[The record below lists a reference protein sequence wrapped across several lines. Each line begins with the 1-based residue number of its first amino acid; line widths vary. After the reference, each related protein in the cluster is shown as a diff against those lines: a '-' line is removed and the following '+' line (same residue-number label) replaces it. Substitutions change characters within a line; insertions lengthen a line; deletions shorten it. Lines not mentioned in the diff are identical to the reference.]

1 MNSIYIISLISA
13 INANHM
19 QHELDRLREHYD
31 AMVDIAEIKYGGD
44 CQIEIHDLMDLLCNG
59 FQYCPSNGNCMDKTE
74 YQEFITNY
82 CNSYEDVD
90 YSIQINPSNQHDLT
104 YISLEIQWTFLTTDG
119 CTRKVN
125 EHHKIYYNDEGLIT
139 KFYDEPIS
147 DDTECSQSG
156 YDSNTDPTIEYP
168 QETVYQDEYRREY
181 SSVQIAEDDPA
192 RLLFNE
198 VTNPTELGYIE
209 ADLDKLQD
217 QIAKI
222 DAIMA
227 SKDFVGMSLSEAW
240 SKDISENTIRY
251 ICLIAL
257 EEVTPEDG
265 VVVLNVYI
273 QYDVTKL
280 AHAKNNIL
288 SGLIDHFGD
297 ILCKSKTGKAE
308 DGINLYCTDIEYDGV
323 CDKDT
328 DDEACAMFPS
338 KIKGRDGVLKYFK
351 QYEDIFDEAK
361 SRYDFINDRLITSYR
376 KGSCQGE
383 YSQRIEFE
391 YDEKRQCISKWTEHL
406 GDTMT
411 SDKGCHNSAAAFNRK
426 ILEECKFDDEI
437 DSEYIPDEPSS
448 TVEDCQNNIA
458 GIHKFFYALPAIVND
473 CGKVDYNATVDDLL
487 GLLSDDFTYNQVGDG
502 PHYTLTKN
510 EYKQN
515 ALTSCVKYKDV
526 DYTLSSVSCNDVTV
540 ESELTFIDG
549 CTLTTTEN
557 SQFVFDSQGLISRL
571 DSSVIE
577 FSPIDCPQF
586 SSGDEPA
593 TAADDCQNNADGINK
608 YFETMSSIDVGDCN
622 TDNLMDLLS
631 VDFTENYI
639 KHDTIFESVN
649 KDGYRQEVIDY
660 CLTAT
665 KFDYALSPIS
675 CNNVIVEWDLT
686 LKDGCIM
693 KKMQH
698 LEFLFD
704 YQGLINRLDFENINN
719 ASIICPQSNGYDTE
733 PSTTTTYTT
742 GYESEAQ
749 QDKPPS
755 VPIANDDYVST
766 AMNQAVFIDV
776 LENDFDPDR
785 FDLPG
790 PQALIII
797 DYTQGNN
804 GKVEKIGDRLKYTPN
819 KDACDGDK
827 FIYTV
832 ANRDDGLRNSADVH
846 ITITCEELVN
856 EYTPKNNIVAGLV
869 NHFGDVLCKS
879 KQGKASDEP
888 NVFCTD
894 IEYEGICDNDADDD
908 ACAMFAYSLTGRDQV
923 LQYLKNYE
931 DIFDEATSRYDSIN
945 DRLIT
950 SYRKG
955 LCQGEYSQRV
965 EFEYDEARQCISKWT
980 AHLGDIMAS
989 DAGCH
994 NSAAAFNRKIMTEC
1008 KFDDEIDNEYIQ
1020 EQPLTTSGYNSES
1033 TTKYSQ
1039 NEYDVTKVAKNNIV
1053 AGLVN
1058 HFGDILCKSKAGKA
1072 ADGINLFCIDVEYD
1086 GICDEHT
1093 DGESCIMF
1101 ARTISGRDE
1110 VLQHFKEYE
1119 DIFDEAISRYDS
1131 VNDRLITSYRKGS
1144 CLKEYEDIFD
1154 EAISRYDSVNDRL
1167 ITSYRK
1173 GLCQGEY
1180 SQKVEFE
1187 YDEARQCISKWTE
1200 HLGETMTSD
1209 KGCHNSAAAFNRKIL
1224 EECKF
1229 DDEID
1234 NEYIPDQP
1242 STTFGYKSDSG
1253 FDALVKNYEDCEPI
1267 TTSAYSGSPMLR
1279 KKGREMK
1286 LKAFY
1291 KAAFD
1296 CELKENQG
1304 NTQLL
1309 DTFMDYLSNSV
1320 KLCIIED
1327 NACYDKD
1334 EIREGMVARYLD
1346 DNELIDYQVEI
1357 ISNDACKIESKCV
1370 SQRRTPKGCM
1380 VIKEEYDTCLFNNDG
1395 SIKEFT
1401 VNRSNRRVECDY
1413 NDNE

>member
-1 MNSIYIISLISA
+1 
-13 INANHM
+13 M

-217 QIAKI
+217 QIAEI

-376 KGSCQGE
+376 KG
-383 YSQRIEFE
+383 
-391 YDEKRQCISKWTEHL
+391 
-406 GDTMT
+406 
-411 SDKGCHNSAAAFNRK
+411 
-426 ILEECKFDDEI
+426 
-437 DSEYIPDEPSS
+437 
-448 TVEDCQNNIA
+448 
-458 GIHKFFYALPAIVND
+458 
-473 CGKVDYNATVDDLL
+473 
-487 GLLSDDFTYNQVGDG
+487 
-502 PHYTLTKN
+502 
-510 EYKQN
+510 
-515 ALTSCVKYKDV
+515 
-526 DYTLSSVSCNDVTV
+526 
-540 ESELTFIDG
+540 
-549 CTLTTTEN
+549 
-557 SQFVFDSQGLISRL
+557 
-571 DSSVIE
+571 
-577 FSPIDCPQF
+577 
-586 SSGDEPA
+586 
-593 TAADDCQNNADGINK
+593 
-608 YFETMSSIDVGDCN
+608 
-622 TDNLMDLLS
+622 
-631 VDFTENYI
+631 
-639 KHDTIFESVN
+639 
-649 KDGYRQEVIDY
+649 
-660 CLTAT
+660 
-665 KFDYALSPIS
+665 
-675 CNNVIVEWDLT
+675 
-686 LKDGCIM
+686 
-693 KKMQH
+693 
-698 LEFLFD
+698 
-704 YQGLINRLDFENINN
+704 
-719 ASIICPQSNGYDTE
+719 
-733 PSTTTTYTT
+733 
-742 GYESEAQ
+742 
-749 QDKPPS
+749 
-755 VPIANDDYVST
+755 
-766 AMNQAVFIDV
+766 
-776 LENDFDPDR
+776 
-785 FDLPG
+785 
-790 PQALIII
+790 
-797 DYTQGNN
+797 
-804 GKVEKIGDRLKYTPN
+804 
-819 KDACDGDK
+819 
-827 FIYTV
+827 
-832 ANRDDGLRNSADVH
+832 
-846 ITITCEELVN
+846 
-856 EYTPKNNIVAGLV
+856 
-869 NHFGDVLCKS
+869 
-879 KQGKASDEP
+879 
-888 NVFCTD
+888 
-894 IEYEGICDNDADDD
+894 
-908 ACAMFAYSLTGRDQV
+908 
-923 LQYLKNYE
+923 
-931 DIFDEATSRYDSIN
+931 
-945 DRLIT
+945 
-950 SYRKG
+950 
-955 LCQGEYSQRV
+955 
-965 EFEYDEARQCISKWT
+965 
-980 AHLGDIMAS
+980 
-989 DAGCH
+989 
-994 NSAAAFNRKIMTEC
+994 
-1008 KFDDEIDNEYIQ
+1008 
-1020 EQPLTTSGYNSES
+1020 
-1033 TTKYSQ
+1033 
-1039 NEYDVTKVAKNNIV
+1039 
-1053 AGLVN
+1053 
-1058 HFGDILCKSKAGKA
+1058 
-1072 ADGINLFCIDVEYD
+1072 
-1086 GICDEHT
+1086 
-1093 DGESCIMF
+1093 
-1101 ARTISGRDE
+1101 
-1110 VLQHFKEYE
+1110 
-1119 DIFDEAISRYDS
+1119 
-1131 VNDRLITSYRKGS
+1131 
-1144 CLKEYEDIFD
+1144 
-1154 EAISRYDSVNDRL
+1154 
-1167 ITSYRK
+1167 
-1173 GLCQGEY
+1173 LCQGEY

-1309 DTFMDYLSNSV
+1309 DTFMNYLSNSV

-1357 ISNDACKIESKCV
+1357 TSNDACKIESKCV

-1380 VIKEEYDTCLFNNDG
+1380 VIKEEYDTCLFDNDG